1 MDMNFLLCYFE
12 NEVLELVFL
21 EGEVLLDGGV
31 VEGFYELE
39 K

>member
-1 MDMNFLLCYFE
+1 MNFLLCKLE
-12 NEVLELVFL
+12 NEVFELVFL
-21 EGEVLLDGGV
+21 EGEVLLEDGV